1 MKLIAVFSAGALL
14 TGCASKAQESHP
26 VNFNN
31 LLEAQQI
38 TERVLPVG
46 DKPDTRDL
54 SQYASQV
61 QAAMMNKLY

>member
-46 DKPDTRDL
+46 DKPDTRVIL
-54 SQYASQV
+54 TRHFRTAFVS
-61 QAAMMNKLY
+61 